1 LFKEGKT
8 LEFKTMDQVAEKIK
22 QEVDD
27 YWKLEIS
34 EEKLISEISSIFSD
48 TLNRGLVMRGPN
60 FKAGFERKLG
70 KKRIEEIKKILI
82 KINKELYKGLAE

>member
-1 LFKEGKT
+1 
-8 LEFKTMDQVAEKIK
+8 
-22 QEVDD
+22 
-27 YWKLEIS
+27 
-34 EEKLISEISSIFSD
+34 
-48 TLNRGLVMRGPN
+48 MRGPN

>member
-1 LFKEGKT
+1 MFPLYT
-8 LEFKTMDQVAEKIK
+8 VA
-22 QEVDD
+22 
-27 YWKLEIS
+27 
-34 EEKLISEISSIFSD
+34 SIFSD